1 MAGWRPFVPPWTG
14 RATPGSP
21 SCPYAVKYASSFY
34 GPFREAADSA
44 PAFGGPAE
52 LSDGLPQRREGLRE
66 ARLDVEE
73 GADII
78 MVKPAMA
85 FGDVIAKVREAVPV
99 PVASYSVSGEYAMVK
114 CAAQAGAMDEERLIC
129 ELAASAFRAGS
140 DVYLTYFARELARCL
155 DEGRL
160 G

>member
-1 MAGWRPFVPPWTG
+1 MVPSGRRRTPPRPLETGGAIKWTS
-14 RATPGSP
+14 TT
-21 SCPYAVKYASSFY
+21 
-34 GPFREAADSA
+34 SA
-44 PAFGGPAE
+44 
-52 LSDGLPQRREGLRE
+52 GLRE

-85 FGDVIAKVREAVPV
+85 FGDVIARVREAVPV
-99 PVASYSVSGEYAMVK
+99 PVASYSVSGEYTMVK
-114 CAAQAGAMDEERLIC
+114 CAAQAGAMDEARLVC
-129 ELAASAFRAGS
+129 EMAASAFRAGS
-140 DVYLTYFARELARCL
+140 DVYLTYFARELARFL